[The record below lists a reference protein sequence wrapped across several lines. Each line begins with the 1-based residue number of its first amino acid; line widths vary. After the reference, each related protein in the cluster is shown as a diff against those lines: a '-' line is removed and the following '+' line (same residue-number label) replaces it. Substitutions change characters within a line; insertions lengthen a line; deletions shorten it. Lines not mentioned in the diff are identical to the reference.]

1 MLPLLTA
8 LCLAVAALI
17 IAGPPIVL
25 MLQGR

>member
-8 LCLAVAALI
+8 LSLAFAALV

>member
-8 LCLAVAALI
+8 LSLAFAAFV
-17 IAGPPIVL
+17 IAGPSIVL